1 MDKQEKTKSNLS
13 RPKERKR
20 KKRRTSGQKALFFTA
35 KWMFILFCLVISV
48 IFGLV
53 VGYSVIGE
61 GNMIDVFDV
70 KTWKHVFD
78 LVFKS

>member
-1 MDKQEKTKSNLS
+1 MDKQEKTESNQP
-13 RPKERKR
+13 RPKKKKR
-20 KKRRTSGQKALFFTA
+20 IKRRTAGQKVLFFTA
-35 KWMFILFCLVISV
+35 KWMFIIFCLVISV

-61 GNMIDVFDV
+61 GNTTDVFDV
-70 KTWKHVFD
+70 QTWKHVFD